1 MMVLCLPGG
10 GGDVTG
16 EGDVTG
22 GGDGEGRGLS
32 GRRLASNITVA
43 IPVPS
48 NSILSLDTGILS
60 I

>member
-16 EGDVTG
+16 EGNGEG
-22 GGDGEGRGLS
+22 GGGGFS
-32 GRRLASNITVA
+32 GRRLASNITFA
-43 IPVPS
+43 IPVS
-48 NSILSLDTGILS
+48 LNTILSLATGILS

>member
-16 EGDVTG
+16 EGNGEG
-22 GGDGEGRGLS
+22 GGFS
-32 GRRLASNITVA
+32 GRRLASNITFA
-43 IPVPS
+43 IPVS
-48 NSILSLDTGILS
+48 LNTILSLATGILS